1 MSFDFMT
8 FRQNIK
14 EDCRETI
21 YRFRFICHDTFE
33 IHSAASSVRRRTLRS
48 EHFFLREESRNYFKE
63 LEVETSALADT
74 RVCLTD
80 AGDGAYYLMLPEAD
94 SSKAH
99 FILDGE
105 YSASIDGAALT
116 QKIAAIPGVSAV
128 SLMDHDGKTSL

>member
-21 YRFRFICHDTFE
+21 CFFCPSP
-33 IHSAASSVRRRTLRS
+33 HSAQRA
-48 EHFFLREESRNYFKE
+48 FFLREECRNYFKE

-99 FILDGE
+99 FVLDGE
-105 YSASIDGAALT
+105 YSASIDGPHSH
-116 QKIAAIPGVSAV
+116 KR
-128 SLMDHDGKTSL
+128 

>member
-1 MSFDFMT
+1 MCLYDLSSKYQ
-8 FRQNIK
+8 RGLQGNNLLLLSVAAL
-14 EDCRETI
+14 C
-21 YRFRFICHDTFE
+21 
-33 IHSAASSVRRRTLRS
+33 AASI
-48 EHFFLREESRNYFKE
+48 FFLREESRNYFKE

-99 FILDGE
+99 FVLDGE

-128 SLMDHDGKTSL
+128 SLVDHDGETSL